1 MKIRCKNCFKTLRN
15 NEEYCTYC
23 GEHSEE
29 VEALMK
35 KGTADIDS
43 TTKLKLALV
52 LYLALGFVGTG
63 IFMIVFTLVYR
74 KVGTDTWDFNVNA
87 NSLLITSLVLL
98 FVLLLTY
105 GKELKSMIF
114 NGNIYQLASSML
126 IGAIMVVAIFFLSK
140 ITSFTK
146 VVPDYMTDYINGGD
160 RYNQENNGLFSIVCM
175 YVSMFSVIIVEEIV
189 FRRRLIDALD
199 DDTLLNDK
207 LVLIISA
214 LFATFLD
221 FIWVMS
227 VETLLMSFAI
237 NIVMSLIYMNTNRS
251 IGVNVL
257 LRVILITLVF
267 LF

>member
-1 MKIRCKNCFKTLRN
+1 MKIRCKNCFKTLRP

-35 KGTADIDS
+35 KGIADIDS

-52 LYLALGFVGTG
+52 LYTALGFVGTG
-63 IFMIVFTLVYR
+63 IFMIVFTLIYR
-74 KVGTDTWDFNVNA
+74 RVGTDNWDFNVNA

-98 FVLLLTY
+98 FVLILTY

-114 NGNIYQLASSML
+114 NGNIYQLLGSFM
-126 IGAIMVVAIFFLSK
+126 IGTIAIVAIYFLSK

-146 VVPDYMTDYINGGD
+146 VIPNYMTDFINGGD
-160 RYNQENNGLFSIVCM
+160 RYNQENNGIFSIACM
-175 YVSMFSVIIVEEIV
+175 YISMVAVSVVEEIV
-189 FRRRLIDALD
+189 CRRRLVDALD

-207 LVLIISA
+207 LILVIA
-214 LFATFLD
+214 TLFATFLD

-227 VETLLMSFAI
+227 VETLLMSLVVNA
-237 NIVMSLIYMNTNRS
+237 VMTLIYMNTNRS